1 MSSRSLVRTAGVAA
15 LTALCAI
22 AGAVP
27 AAADPAAPTPGAQG
41 ASPQLLATMARDL
54 HLTADQAG
62 QRVAT
67 DSAGSDA
74 VDALRARLGDTY
86 AGAWLQ
92 GGRLVVASTDA
103 AAEPVIRAGGAE
115 PRTVARSEGDLDDV
129 QAALDA
135 AAPAAARQIAS
146 WYVDPATNS
155 VVVTTT
161 DEGIAWSWVNNAKVD
176 TAPVRVR
183 RVAAEPRLLADLVGG
198 QALLAQAGAR
208 CSIGF
213 SARSADAGFVLTAGH
228 CTELGGNWAGANGVR
243 IGPVAASD
251 FPGDDFGAIRVANT
265 AAWTPTNEVAG
276 SMPVTG
282 SRVAAVGA
290 AVCRSG
296 STTGL
301 RCGVITARNA
311 TVNYGSG
318 NIVRGLTGTTACAE
332 PGDSGGSFVSGAQA
346 QGFTSGGSGDCTTGG
361 ETFFQPVN
369 EALDRYGLTLVAG

>member
-1 MSSRSLVRTAGVAA
+1 MA
-15 LTALCAI
+15 ALCAI

-27 AAADPAAPTPGAQG
+27 AAADPAGPAAGTQDT
-41 ASPQLLATMARDL
+41 SPQVLAAMQRDL

-62 QRVAT
+62 QRVAG
-67 DSAGSDA
+67 DAAGSAA
-74 VDALRARLGDTY
+74 VDALRARLGDSY

-92 GGRLVVASTDA
+92 DGALVVASTDA
-103 AAEPVIRAGGAE
+103 AAEPMIRAGGAR

-135 AAPAAARQIAS
+135 AAPSAVRQIAS

-161 DEGIAWSWVNNAKVD
+161 DEGAAWSWVNNAKVD
-176 TAPVRVR
+176 TAPVRVK
-183 RVAAEPRLLADLVGG
+183 RVAGEPRLLADLVGG
-198 QALLAQAGAR
+198 QALLARAGGR

-213 SARSADAGFVLTAGH
+213 SARTASAEFVLTAGH
-228 CTELGGNWAGANGVR
+228 CTALGGDWAGANGVL

-251 FPGDDFGAIRVANT
+251 FPGDDFGAIRVTNT
-265 AAWTPTNEVAG
+265 AAWTPTNDVAG
-276 SMPVTG
+276 STPVTG
-282 SRVAAVGA
+282 SRAVAVGA

-301 RCGVITARNA
+301 RCGAVTAKNA
-311 TVNYGSG
+311 TVNYGG
-318 NIVRGLTGTTACAE
+318 GDVVRGLTGTTACAE

-346 QGFTSGGSGDCTTGG
+346 QGFTSGGSGNCTTGG

-369 EALDRYGLTLVAG
+369 EALDRLGLTLVTG